1 MQATLA
7 LLAVAAAGSYTDP
20 DTNEVNYASVD
31 ALVYPICFNAR
42 HFIELFMKDSIRIA
56 STLGVNPDQPG
67 TLATHNLTDLWIQFE
82 KAIKRDNR
90 LEKLGAPLKKIFHD
104 IASVDNTGMTFRYSR
119 DLDEKTHLSEFEHI
133 NLSVLGDKLRE
144 MFNQTEDFSIQ
155 LTVLQDEYSQKTF
168 MNHLHREKIEAIA
181 KQLPPRKNWGK
192 DLEAIKKE
200 ICDDFS
206 LTSNKFSK
214 ALKLIQKHREFCT
227 LIDLEL
233 PLEGLPIDIFTRL
246 ARIHDK
252 KDTHTIITKDE
263 WLRLDAVMEISRLQS
278 YSEEYDPYLQH
289 ISSADYEGRF
299 DPEHIARNAYARNQ
313 RLRNGLVKLGQRT
326 LLDALAKAIP
336 HLAEPL
342 KIPPRLTKEELSA
355 LTDGALQRLKSR
367 LTSPPEPMGGQESD
381 PE

>member
-20 DTNEVNYASVD
+20 ETNEVNYASVD

-42 HFIELFMKDSIRIA
+42 HFIELFMKDSIRSVSA
-56 STLGVNPDQPG
+56 LGAIPSQPG
-67 TLATHNLTDLWIQFE
+67 TLATHNLTDLWVQFE
-82 KAIKRDNR
+82 ETIKRDNR
-90 LEKLGAPLKKIFHD
+90 LEKLGAPLKNIFHD

-119 DLDEKTHLSEFEHI
+119 DLDDKKHLSEFEHI
-133 NLSVLGDKLRE
+133 NLYVLGEKLRE
-144 MFNQTEDFSIQ
+144 MFNQTEEFSIQ
-155 LTVLQDEYSQKTF
+155 LAVLQDEYSQKTF
-168 MNHLHREKIEAIA
+168 MNHLNREKIEAIA
-181 KQLPPRKNWGK
+181 KRLPPRANWGK

-200 ICDDFS
+200 ICDDFH
-206 LTSNKFSK
+206 LTSNEFSK

-227 LIDLEL
+227 LIELEL

-263 WLRLDAVMEISRLQS
+263 WLRLDAVMEISRLGS
-278 YSEEYDPYLQH
+278 YSEEYDPYLQY
-289 ISSADYEGRF
+289 ISRADYEGRF

-326 LLDALAKAIP
+326 LLDALEKAIP
-336 HLAEPL
+336 HLAEPF
-342 KIPPRLTKEELSA
+342 KNPPRRTKEELSA
-355 LTDGALQRLKSR
+355 IADEVFQPLKNRLA
-367 LTSPPEPMGGQESD
+367 SPPNP
-381 PE
+381 